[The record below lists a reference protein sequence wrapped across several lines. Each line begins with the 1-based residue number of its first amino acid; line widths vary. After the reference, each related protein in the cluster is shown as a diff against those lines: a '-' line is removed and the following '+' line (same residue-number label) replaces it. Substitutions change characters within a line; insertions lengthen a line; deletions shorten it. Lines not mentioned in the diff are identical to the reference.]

1 MNWVTI
7 LVLVVWG
14 LTAFWGYRTGLIR
27 MVVPLVVVLVG
38 LALSSRIA
46 GPVGNLFSFVS
57 ENENVQ
63 TVAAFIAIII
73 VLLVIA
79 AWLSSLMRTAI
90 GIIPLAGLAN
100 GLAGAAVGIIIG
112 FVILSGILTG
122 LQKFPVGTIR
132 EDISESRLG
141 SFLADNFDVV
151 IRGLGLIPRDWN
163 QRARDLSGGIHGT
176 FEDFWDGIRR
186 VSPGSISPDYR

>member
-46 GPVGNLFSFVS
+46 RPVGNLYSFLS

-63 TVAAFIAIII
+63 TVAAFLTIFV
-73 VLLVIA
+73 VLFVIA
-79 AWLSSLMRTAI
+79 AWLSSFLRTAI
-90 GIIPLAGLAN
+90 GVIPLAGLGN
-100 GLAGAAVGIIIG
+100 NLAGAGIGILIG

-122 LQKFPVGTIR
+122 LQKFPVGNFR
-132 EDISESRLG
+132 EDIDNSPLG
-141 SFLADNFDVV
+141 YFLADNFDVV
-151 IRGLGLIPRDWN
+151 IRGAKLIPGDWD
-163 QRARDLSGGIHGT
+163 QKARGIT
-176 FEDFWDGIRR
+176 DGIQRR
-186 VSPGSISPDYR
+186 FDDVRDNLDNISPGSTSTRPN